1 MDLKNFFKNLN
12 ERFHLGSYIT
22 RLHVSG
28 KQKKIL
34 KNSKKRLASQMLSE
48 GDDWND
54 VFGEFSSAV
63 RIFGDASFRDPDIY
77 PLLRIFITN
86 SDFTLYSGQNYDAMK
101 ASASELLFLQLN
113 KDVVDYKMEK
123 KTATVAY
130 EKVQDRTITELKTT
144 YNIIECPSMAE
155 WGRESN
161 SLLWNFLK
169 AKAAQHNLKEVGNYD
184 YLSSISSL

>member
-1 MDLKNFFKNLN
+1 MFLVSKYKIVQRFLKRN
-12 ERFHLGSYIT
+12 
-22 RLHVSG
+22 
-28 KQKKIL
+28 
-34 KNSKKRLASQMLSE
+34 LASQMLSE

-54 VFGEFSSAV
+54 VFGEFSSGV
-63 RIFGDASFRDPDIY
+63 RIFGDASFRDPNIY

-86 SDFTLYSGQNYDAMK
+86 SDFTLYSGQNYEAMK

-113 KDVVDYKMEK
+113 KDVMDYKMEK
-123 KTATVAY
+123 KAATVAY
-130 EKVQDRTITELKTT
+130 EKVQDRTITEVKTT

-169 AKAAQHNLKEVGNYD
+169 AKAAQHNLKEVGE
-184 YLSSISSL
+184 LSFFIINMFALDRLAIQLNLV

>member
-1 MDLKNFFKNLN
+1 
-12 ERFHLGSYIT
+12 
-22 RLHVSG
+22 
-28 KQKKIL
+28 
-34 KNSKKRLASQMLSE
+34 MLSE
-48 GDDWND
+48 GDDWNE

-63 RIFGDASFRDPDIY
+63 RIFGDASFRDTEIY

-86 SDFTLYSGQNYDAMK
+86 TDFTLYTGQNYEAMK
-101 ASASELLFLQLN
+101 GSASELLFLQLN

-123 KTATVAY
+123 KTATVGY
-130 EKVQDRTITELKTT
+130 ETVQDRAILEVNTI

-169 AKAAQHNLKEVGNYD
+169 AKAAQHNLKEVGN
-184 YLSSISSL
+184 LFFIIINSIASDSLAIQYHIFRQGRKHG